1 MFYIFDMKNFDSTEF
16 GKRLGILMT
25 ETNMTQSMLAAKIDV
40 SQRAVSK
47 WLNGKSEP
55 SAELCSDSPCIL
67 KQARIFFSDFRLLK
81 RRRFFVRASVG
92 RGLFRR
98 AQKQTKL
105 IRQARK
111 SFLRIVV
118 GKLEACVYVLHLFDR
133 HIVRHDKSVYHQ
145 SIIYALCVRHFAA
158 PARGRVQR
166 RGE

>member
-25 ETNMTQSMLAAKIDV
+25 ETNMTQSMLAAK
-40 SQRAVSK
+40 STFRSAPFQ
-47 WLNGKSEP
+47 NGSTEKASLRR
-55 SAELCSDSPCIL
+55 ELCSDSPCIL
-67 KQARIFFSDFRLLK
+67 KQARIFFSDFRTTETPTL
-81 RRRFFVRASVG
+81 FVRASVG
-92 RGLFRR
+92 RGLFD
-98 AQKQTKL
+98 
-105 IRQARK
+105 ARK
-111 SFLRIVV
+111 NKQSSFVKHESHFYGIVV